1 MYQALLPCPEQTGW
15 AGKIHTS
22 RFNILERLVPYVMR
36 YNKIMR
42 KKENNYAFIDSQNL
56 NLGIQKLG
64 WRLDYRKFRIYLAEK
79 YGVTKAYMFIGFVA
93 LNQSLYDNLQE
104 AGFILKFKPTIPD
117 SDGKIKG
124 NIDADLVL
132 GAVLELNEYDRAVI
146 VSSDGDFY
154 SLVQFLYEN
163 NKLKIVLSPDI
174 ENCSSLL
181 EQTSKEKI
189 WFMNE
194 LRDKL
199 EYKRKAPLKDGTL
212 SSASL

>member
-1 MYQALLPCPEQTGW
+1 
-15 AGKIHTS
+15 
-22 RFNILERLVPYVMR
+22 
-36 YNKIMR
+36 MR

-56 NLGIQKLG
+56 NLGIQKLN
-64 WRLDYRKFRIYLAEK
+64 WRLDYRRFRIYLAEK

-132 GAVLELNEYDRAVI
+132 QAALEMHEYDAAVI

-154 SLVQFLYEN
+154 SLVQYLYEIG
-163 NKLKIVLSPDI
+163 KLKVVLSPDK
-174 ENCSSLL
+174 EHCSTLL
-181 EQTSKEKI
+181 KRAAKEKI
-189 WFMNE
+189 WFMKN
-194 LRDKL
+194 LRILL
-199 EYKRKAPLKDGTL
+199 EYKRKTPPRDGTQG
-212 SSASL
+212 SVSQ